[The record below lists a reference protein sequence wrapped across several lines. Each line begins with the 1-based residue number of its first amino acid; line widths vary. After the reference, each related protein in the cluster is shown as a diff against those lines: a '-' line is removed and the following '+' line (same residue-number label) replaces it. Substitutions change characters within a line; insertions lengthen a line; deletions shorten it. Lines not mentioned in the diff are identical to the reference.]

1 MSELDILKKQK
12 LKEYKERKRELDK
25 SFGKMIVDFFSTS
38 ETKRKEKHEKHLL
51 RLKNNPEYYERC
63 KEKNKAN
70 YEKIKLK
77 GKASPRPVPPSP
89 TPPPSPSPSPP
100 PSPIPQP
107 KLPPSKLSRSIS
119 IRSLNLF

>member
-12 LKEYKERKRELDK
+12 LREYKERKRELDR

-38 ETKRKEKHEKHLL
+38 ETKRNEKLEKHRL
-51 RLKNNPEYYERC
+51 RLKNDPEYYEKCRQ
-63 KEKNKAN
+63 KNKAN
-70 YEKIKLK
+70 YEKIKAK
-77 GKASPRPVPPSP
+77 VISPRPPSP
-89 TPPPSPSPSPP
+89 SPFPSSPSPP

-107 KLPPSKLSRSIS
+107 KLSRSIS